1 MCTFRRSVLHGLSPL
16 ALLGLFLLSCI
27 NKTPA
32 AENPRKPNIVLIL
45 ADDLGYGDPQCY
57 NKDSKAP
64 TPSLDR
70 LAAQSMRFT
79 DAHTPCAV
87 CTPTRYGLLT
97 GRYCWRTSL
106 KRGVLTGYSPL
117 LIEPKRVTLASL
129 LKQHGYVTAG
139 IGKWHLGLGDAAKT
153 DFGKPLR
160 PGPCS
165 VGFDWYFGIPA
176 SLDMPPYV
184 FIENDGVTEAPSE
197 TIADSA
203 MRRKGGGGFWRR
215 GAIAPHFKHVDVLPA
230 ITEKAIA
237 FVRSHAERGSENA
250 PSGSHAPR
258 GSQKP
263 FFLYLALTAP
273 HTPWMPTAEFR
284 GKSKAGYYGDFVT
297 QVDAGVGRVLQSLE
311 DAKLSDNTLLIFT
324 SDNGAHWLPED
335 IEKWG
340 HRANGDLR
348 GQKADIWEGGHRVP
362 LLARWPGH
370 IAAGSTS
377 KELICLTDVLATVA
391 AVIGAKLTD
400 DVGEDSYNILPALRG
415 DKLDKPIREAIVHS
429 SGDGTL
435 AIRQGPW
442 KLALALGSHGFS
454 APRDIKPKPGEA
466 QGQLYNLDDD
476 PREQHN
482 LWLEKPE
489 MVKRLTALLEKY
501 KREGRSRPR

>member
-1 MCTFRRSVLHGLSPL
+1 MSALHRNFPFSLQRGAWYCTL
-16 ALLGLFLLSCI
+16 ALLGTAFLSVFC
-27 NKTPA
+27 
-32 AENPRKPNIVLIL
+32 PRKAPAVEKPNKPNLVLIL
-45 ADDLGYGDPQCY
+45 ADDLGYGDPHCY
-57 NKDSKAP
+57 NKDSKIP
-64 TPSLDR
+64 TPNLDR
-70 LAAQSMRFT
+70 LAAQSIRFT

-106 KRGVLTGYSPL
+106 KRGVLNGYSPL

-129 LKQHGYVTAG
+129 LKQHGYVTDG
-139 IGKWHLGLGDAAKT
+139 FGKWHLGLGDADKT
-153 DFGKPLR
+153 DFGKRLR

-165 VGFDWYFGIPA
+165 VGFDSYFGIPA

-184 FIENDGVTEAPSE
+184 FIDNERVTEAPSE
-197 TIADSA
+197 TIKDSA
-203 MRRKGGGGFWRR
+203 MRRKGGAGFWRG

-230 ITEKAIA
+230 ITEKAIG
-237 FVRSHAERGSENA
+237 FVRSGTVQNN
-250 PSGSHAPR
+250 
-258 GSQKP
+258 P
-263 FFLYLALTAP
+263 FFLYLALTGP

-284 GKSKAGYYGDFVT
+284 GKSKAGYYGDFVA
-297 QVDAGVGRVLQSLE
+297 QVDAGVGRLLQAL
-311 DAKLSDNTLLIFT
+311 DDGKLSDNTLVIFT

-340 HRANGDLR
+340 HRANGGLR

-362 LLARWPGH
+362 FLARWPGR

-377 KELICLTDVLATVA
+377 KELICLTDILATIA
-391 AVIGAKLTD
+391 AVVGVRLPD
-400 DVGEDSYNILPALRG
+400 DAGEDSYNILPALRG
-415 DKLDKPIREAIVHS
+415 DKLDRPIREAIVHS

-442 KLALALGSHGFS
+442 KLALARGSHGFS
-454 APRDIKPKPGEA
+454 APRTIQPKAGEA

-476 PREQHN
+476 PREQKN

-489 MVKRLTALLEKY
+489 IVKRLTALLEKY
-501 KREGRSRPR
+501 KREGRSCPR